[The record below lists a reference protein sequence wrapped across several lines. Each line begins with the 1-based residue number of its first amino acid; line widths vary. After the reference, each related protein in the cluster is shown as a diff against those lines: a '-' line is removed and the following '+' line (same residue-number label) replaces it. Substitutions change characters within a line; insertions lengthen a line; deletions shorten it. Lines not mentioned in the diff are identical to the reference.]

1 MKKTLVEWAVIA
13 SLVLFLPVMT
23 FARNI
28 GDAFTAV
35 YTCLNSSGSPV
46 TGQSITLKIE
56 KASNGDFFDF
66 NDSTFKNG
74 SWTNKSVTLSEDAT
88 EHKYFYLWT
97 PPGTETS
104 PEQYLFIYDNAN
116 TTYLDHQVKSVQYQA
131 IGNSTFAGGAVASV
145 TGNVGGNVNG
155 SVASVTGNLGGN
167 VNGSV
172 GSVTSG
178 IPTAAAIRDEMDTNS
193 TKLGDILTNTTGM
206 KSTVDTNLDEKVSTR
221 SAFNSTAD
229 PVWLNQ
235 TKVE

>member
-1 MKKTLVEWAVIA
+1 MKKTLVEWAVIV

-66 NDSTFKNG
+66 DDSTFKNE

-88 EHKYFYLWT
+88 EHKYFYHWT

-104 PEQYLFIYDNAN
+104 PEQYLFVYDNAN
-116 TTYLDHQVKSVQYQA
+116 TTYLDHQVKSVQYQT

-145 TGNVGGNVNG
+145 TGSVGGNVDG
-155 SVASVTGNLGGN
+155 SVASVVENVTVANCDVPTSTMGTSNITTTDLDTAVGKLNNISATDVWEYENRTVNL
-167 VNGSV
+167 NG
-172 GSVTSG
+172 TL
-178 IPTAAAIRDEMDTNS
+178 AY
-193 TKLGDILTNTTGM
+193 
-206 KSTVDTNLDEKVSTR
+206 
-221 SAFNSTAD
+221 
-229 PVWLNQ
+229 
-235 TKVE
+235 